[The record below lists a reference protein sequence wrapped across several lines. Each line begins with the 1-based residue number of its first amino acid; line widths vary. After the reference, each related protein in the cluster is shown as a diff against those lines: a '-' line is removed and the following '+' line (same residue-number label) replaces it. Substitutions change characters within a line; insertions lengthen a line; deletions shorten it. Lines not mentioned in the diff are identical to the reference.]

1 MTSTALISS
10 DLDRTLIYSRRFFDT
25 EPFGATCVETLDDE
39 QISFMTAAAITALQQ
54 LASRQVVVPATT
66 RTVAQYQR
74 IALPGGPYRFAV
86 TSNGGTILVDG
97 QPDPGWSATM
107 TAAVAAS
114 AITLEEVLAALH
126 TRISDTWVHSVK
138 TAEDLFTYLVVEE
151 ATMPA
156 DFVCSWQ
163 DWCAPRGWKVS
174 QQGRKVYTVPRAL
187 CKSHAVQEVR
197 RRLTA
202 TGELAADAP
211 VLAAG
216 DGALDAELLLAADAA
231 IRPSHGELHTMGWQ
245 TDGLTVTA
253 VRGARAAEEILAWFH
268 ARSAAQD
275 AQAL

>member
-1 MTSTALISS
+1 MTATALIAS
-10 DLDRTLIYSRRFFDT
+10 DLDRTLIYSHRFFDT
-25 EPFGATCVETLDDE
+25 APNEATCVETLDGE
-39 QISFMTAAAITALQQ
+39 PISFMSTAAMTALEQ
-54 LASRQVVVPATT
+54 LAARQLVVPATT

-74 IALPGGPYRFAV
+74 IALPGGPYRYAV

-97 QPDPGWSATM
+97 QPDPVWSATV
-107 TAAVAAS
+107 TAVVAAGG
-114 AITLEEVLAALH
+114 ITLEDLLAAL
-126 TRISDTWVHSVK
+126 RACISDTWVRSVK
-138 TAEDLFTYLVVEE
+138 TAEGLFCYLVVDE

-156 DFVCSWQ
+156 DFVTAWQ

-174 QQGRKVYTVPRAL
+174 QQGRKVYTVPRSL

-197 RRLTA
+197 RRLVV

-231 IRPSHGELHTMGWQ
+231 IRPSHGELDAMGWQ

-253 VRGARAAEEILAWFH
+253 ARGAAAAEEILAWFH
-268 ARSAAQD
+268 ARSTTQN